1 MNVVNYKENSV
12 SGLKREQFLYR
23 LNAREYCNR
32 SRQEIFSTKLS
43 GGFVSRNNPN

>member
-23 LNAREYCNR
+23 LNAREYGN
-32 SRQEIFSTKLS
+32 RQEIFSTKLS